1 MCKKAYIYFVGVTT
15 YAFDGFEKSI
25 NETEKTIVKGRQK
38 FSRRKNKSQEGKS
51 NTNQVNYFNTGEKN
65 GCTNKK
71 STG

>member
-25 NETEKTIVKGRQK
+25 NETEKTVVKGRQK

-51 NTNQVNYFNTGEKN
+51 NTN
-65 GCTNKK
+65 
-71 STG
+71 